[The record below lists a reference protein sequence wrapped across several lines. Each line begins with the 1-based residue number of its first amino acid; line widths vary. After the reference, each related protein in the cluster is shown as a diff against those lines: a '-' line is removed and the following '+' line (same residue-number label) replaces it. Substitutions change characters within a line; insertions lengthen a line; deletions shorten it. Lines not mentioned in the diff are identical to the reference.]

1 MPTWTW
7 TEVED
12 KSLLRRLQPQLWVG
26 LLVGQQQGGE
36 GGGEQRL
43 VLLLLVAHL
52 RLLLLR
58 LARLGELLG
67 GEPFRQRSTV
77 WTETQSQCAADNKST
92 AAGDHD
98 DGCQDVQLVLLTTAQ
113 DKDDTNICRTT

>member
-36 GGGEQRL
+36 RGGEQRL
-43 VLLLLVAHL
+43 LLLLLVAHL

-67 GEPFRQRSTV
+67 GDNVGRWASVRAKAQPQRPEDCTS
-77 WTETQSQCAADNKST
+77 KS
-92 AAGDHD
+92 AGGDKIIGGGDHD
-98 DGCQDVQLVLLTTAQ
+98 DVNVGDV
-113 DKDDTNICRTT
+113 DIDGDTGQ